1 MADADR
7 VQVNIDGNWD
17 DILTD
22 EVKNLTASLQNEF
35 GERIAGLR
43 EARLDMIDAAVNR
56 GMQPSHL
63 SPSVATTSNWSVP
76 DMPDELW
83 NPGIE
88 ISGPAH
94 MTSMFINALNPGPE
108 GERAAGDLDDDEDSA
123 SHLLT
128 DTFLA
133 ASQPKRRSRP
143 FPDFL

>member
-7 VQVNIDGNWD
+7 VQANVDGDWD

-22 EVKNLTASLQNEF
+22 EVKGLTASLQDEF
-35 GERIAGLR
+35 RERIAGLR
-43 EARLDMIDAAVNR
+43 EARLDMIDAAVHR

-63 SPSVATTSNWSVP
+63 APSAATTSEWSVP

-94 MTSMFINALNPGPE
+94 MTSCL
-108 GERAAGDLDDDEDSA
+108 
-123 SHLLT
+123 
-128 DTFLA
+128 
-133 ASQPKRRSRP
+133 
-143 FPDFL
+143 